1 MKKSKEINRRFSQK
15 SKEINLN
22 RDKLN
27 LHNIIKNA
35 IMKRILDSET
45 TAHSAHPHTLQNAR
59 MQKCKNAKY

>member
-27 LHNIIKNA
+27 IEFVNWNATVTNGPKNIYEKSLWLNC
-35 IMKRILDSET
+35 KTILL
-45 TAHSAHPHTLQNAR
+45 LQTR
-59 MQKCKNAKY
+59 FSGC

>member
-35 IMKRILDSET
+35 IMKRILDGEA
-45 TAHSAHPHTLQNAR
+45 TA
-59 MQKCKNAKY
+59 